1 MRGIIAG
8 LALAVLCTGCSPTC
22 QSTCNRYYS
31 VDECDAKPAG
41 IEEDEALKACV
52 EVCESAITQP
62 GPAPSPTDPRFSGT
76 ASAPPTRSPQIDNEL
91 EAAAWMDCVWSFEDR
106 DECKDKL
113 DKQFC
118 VQVF

>member
-8 LALAVLCTGCSPTC
+8 LALAVLGTGCQPTC

-41 IEEDEALKACV
+41 IDEDEALQLCLQTCSDALD
-52 EVCESAITQP
+52 QP
-62 GPAPSPTDPRFSGT
+62 GPAPSPTDARFSPT
-76 ASAPPTRSPQIDNEL
+76 NSAPPTRSPQIENEL

-106 DECKDKL
+106 DECQDKL
-113 DKQFC
+113 NKQVC